1 MADQDFARQLGNIK
15 AVLESVENQVARG
28 KVPPDGLEQIK
39 SSVDDVRLRLWA
51 IMSAASSGE
60 YENFAQRFR
69 LRRAIEIVQGIADDL
84 KAGKIGSDHAEFET
98 LARSTRSLME
108 ALNKGA

>member
-1 MADQDFARQLGNIK
+1 MADPDFSKQLGNIK

-39 SSVDDVRLRLWA
+39 GSVDDVRLRLWA

-84 KAGKIGSDHAEFET
+84 RSGKIGKEHAEFQG
-98 LARSTRSLME
+98 LGKATRALMD
-108 ALNKGA
+108 ALNQGT

>member
-1 MADQDFARQLGNIK
+1 MADQELNKQLANIK
-15 AVLESVENQVARG
+15 AVLESVENQVSRG
-28 KVPPDGLEQIK
+28 KVPPTGLEQVK

-69 LRRAIEIVQGIADDL
+69 LRRAVETLQGLADDVT
-84 KAGKIGSDHAEFET
+84 AGKISSEHMEFQ
-98 LARSTRSLME
+98 
-108 ALNKGA
+108 ALVQAAGALTAALKK